1 MKSRFKTGVKES
13 RMDDSMNILAS
24 FKGQRDVYLT
34 KPIDRARLL
43 DELPKL

>member
-43 DELPKL
+43 DELRKL